1 MQALARR
8 PVVSIGLLA
17 LALGLS
23 ALLIALGMWQL
34 QRAEEKRTT
43 LAEFEL
49 RGAAA
54 MVDLNRTGNDDAGSL
69 AGYRAA
75 ATGHT
80 LYVTILPD
88 NKPQHGPSRPVVYTL
103 FALDGGKPS
112 ILVNRGWIGA
122 QADRSRVPRFDTPT
136 TSQRLEGRLSRPPAT
151 GLRFEGSELIE
162 RMADD
167 VWRVQHIDF
176 PGLSTSLGEDFLAI
190 TMLLDAEAPAGFV
203 RAWTPPGSD
212 EARHLGYAFQWF
224 AMALAVMVIAVV
236 LTLRSYKAGST

>member
-1 MQALARR
+1 MQATARR
-8 PVVSIGLLA
+8 PVVSIGLLL

-54 MVDLNRTGNDDAGSL
+54 IVDLNRTGNDDAGSL

-75 ATGHT
+75 ATGHY
-80 LYVTILPD
+80 LDFNILLD
-88 NKPQHGPSRPVVYTL
+88 NQLQQGRAGYLVYTL

-136 TSQRLEGRLSRPPAT
+136 TSQRLEGRLSRPPAI